1 MGRRFALIGHP
12 VAGSLSPVLI
22 GAAYGGRHTYEL
34 IDEPTYAAAFQRV
47 AAYDGFNVTAP
58 FKKDAFRALSEIG
71 SVIDSGGTGCINAVV
86 RRLDGHY
93 EAYNTDIDGVVGALQ
108 EASVVS
114 GGLALVVGAGGAAMA
129 ARAALHKMDF
139 RTLIA
144 ARREEALLAVLPEGA
159 RRGEDYFLLDDP
171 ALRQLQ
177 PDVVVY
183 TLPGSAPVPAGLPL
197 LGAVVLEA
205 EYRTPRLADCACR
218 HYISGRRWLL
228 HQAVTGY
235 RLFTGEEPDV
245 AAMEIALSRV

>member
-58 FKKDAFRALSEIG
+58 FKKDAFRARAEIG

-129 ARAALHKMDF
+129 ARAGLHRLGF

-144 ARREEALLAVLPEGA
+144 ARR
-159 RRGEDYFLLDDP
+159 GEDCILLSDP
-171 ALRQLQ
+171 ALRQLR

-183 TLPGSAPVPAGLPL
+183 TLPGSAPVPPGLPL
-197 LGAVVLEA
+197 EEAVVLEA

-245 AAMEIALSRV
+245 AAMERALSRV